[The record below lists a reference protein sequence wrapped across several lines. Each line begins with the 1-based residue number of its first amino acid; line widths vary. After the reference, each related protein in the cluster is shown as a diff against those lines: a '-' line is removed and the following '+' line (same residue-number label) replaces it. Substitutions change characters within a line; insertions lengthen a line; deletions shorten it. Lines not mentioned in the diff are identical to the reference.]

1 MIIFSSAVAGSDRI
15 KLENRTINLAKRDG
29 KRLEIINLID
39 EMVKVA
45 NKTNPY
51 INSRNLPNQD
61 IENIRILKDS
71 ALQNIREEINKN
83 LGKDYIIDGHMSFWW
98 KDGPLSLIS
107 TKDIKVLNPD
117 FFITVVN
124 DQKSVNDTL
133 HKKKSWEDKSI
144 DEYQIALWSEL
155 EIYTADLVGNSVGKK
170 NYIIGAKEDPRT
182 LFELMYKNYKPK
194 AYISYSME
202 HRKSSYKNLDR
213 FIERIRKYLIVFD
226 PKSVDI
232 DAYKTDGNVMMK
244 NMVFNQT
251 VRRDFHFVDQ
261 SDITIIYM
269 SDLVYSSGVDSERMH
284 AHYSGKKVLLYFPFE
299 RYSPFTPYFVDKMYN
314 NEEELVDEIKRLA
327 KRYKEKGKT

>member
-51 INSRNLPNQD
+51 IDSRNLPNQD

-83 LGKDYIIDGHMSFWW
+83 PGKDYIIDGHMSFWW

-124 DQKSVNDTL
+124 DPKSVNDTL
-133 HKKKSWEDKSI
+133 HKKKSWEDKSV

-170 NYIIGAKEDPRT
+170 NYIIGAKEDPRA

-213 FIERIRKYLIVFD
+213 FIGRIRKYLIVFD

>member
-51 INSRNLPNQD
+51 IDSRNLPNQD

-83 LGKDYIIDGHMSFWW
+83 PGKDYIIDGHMSFWW

-124 DQKSVNDTL
+124 DPKSVNDTL
-133 HKKKSWEDKSI
+133 HKKKSWEDKSV

-182 LFELMYKNYKPK
+182 LFELMYKKYKPK

-213 FIERIRKYLIVFD
+213 FIGRIRKYLIVFD

>member
-51 INSRNLPNQD
+51 IDSRNLPNQD

-83 LGKDYIIDGHMSFWW
+83 PGKDYIIDGHMSFWW

-124 DQKSVNDTL
+124 DPKSVNDTL
-133 HKKKSWEDKSI
+133 HKKKSWEDKSV

-170 NYIIGAKEDPRT
+170 NYIIGAKEDPRA

-213 FIERIRKYLIVFD
+213 FIGRIRKYLIVFD

-314 NEEELVDEIKRLA
+314 SEEELVDEIKRLA
-327 KRYKEKGKT
+327 KRHKEKGKT

>member
-51 INSRNLPNQD
+51 IDSRNLPNQD

-83 LGKDYIIDGHMSFWW
+83 PGKDYIIDGHMSFWW

-124 DQKSVNDTL
+124 DPKSVNDTL
-133 HKKKSWEDKSI
+133 HKKKSWEDKSV

-202 HRKSSYKNLDR
+202 HRKSSYKNLNR

-269 SDLVYSSGVDSERMH
+269 SDLVYSSGVDGERMH

-314 NEEELVDEIKRLA
+314 SEEELIEEIKRLA